1 MNRKAIL
8 VISFGTRYQ
17 ETREK
22 ALNAIENDIQAAFPE
37 YEFRRAYTSPTIIRI
52 LKSRGGEEVDNVEQ
66 ALTRLW
72 KDGCQTVIAQ
82 TTHIIHGFEY
92 HKMMKTIEGFRDK
105 FEQLVC
111 GVPLLTSD
119 DDYRQAVRIVGQ
131 ELKDMCRAGT
141 DVLLMGHGT
150 EHAANMAYAKLQAVF
165 FAEGLLNY
173 LVGTVEASPTLENMA
188 ALVQERTTHQVVLT
202 PFMIVAGQHA
212 YYDMAG
218 EQEDSWKS
226 RFERNGYQVE
236 CVMKGLG
243 EYQGIR
249 DLYIRHAKEA
259 EAKLKSQWM
268 EDELKIAEAVK
279 R

>member
-22 ALNAIENDIQAAFPE
+22 TLNAIERDIQAAFPE

-52 LKSRGGEEVDNVEQ
+52 LQSRDGENVDDVEQ

-72 KDGCQTVIAQ
+72 ADGYRTVIVQ

-111 GVPLLTSD
+111 GAPLLSGD
-119 DDYRQAVRIVGQ
+119 DDYWQAVRIMGK
-131 ELKDMCRAGT
+131 EWKDMCRAGT
-141 DVLLMGHGT
+141 NVLLMGHGT
-150 EHAANMAYAKLQAVF
+150 EHAANMAYAKLQTAF
-165 FAEGLLNY
+165 LAEGLPDF
-173 LVGTVEASPTLENMA
+173 LVGTVEASPTLENMI
-188 ALVQERTTHQVVLT
+188 ALVRERATHQVVLT

-212 YYDMAG
+212 YHDMAG

-259 EAKLKSQWM
+259 EGKLKN
-268 EDELKIAEAVK
+268 
-279 R
+279 

>member
-22 ALNAIENDIQAAFPE
+22 ALNAIENDIRAAFPE

-52 LKSRGGEEVDNVEQ
+52 LKSRDGEEVDNVEQ
-66 ALTRLW
+66 ALNRLW
-72 KDGCQTVIAQ
+72 EDGYQTVIAQ

-111 GVPLLTSD
+111 GAPLLTSD
-119 DDYRQAVRIVGQ
+119 DDYRQAVRIMGK
-131 ELKDMCRAGT
+131 ELKDMCQAGT
-141 DVLLMGHGT
+141 DVLLMGHGS
-150 EHAANMAYAKLQAVF
+150 EHAANMAYAKLQTVF
-165 FAEGLLNY
+165 FSEGLPNY
-173 LVGTVEASPTLENMA
+173 LVGTVEASPTLENMV

-212 YYDMAG
+212 YHDMAG

-236 CVMKGLG
+236 CVQKGLG

-259 EAKLKSQWM
+259 EVKLKS
-268 EDELKIAEAVK
+268 
-279 R
+279 